1 MVVFSQQPFSF
12 DEIKPWLYIAR
23 MKTTLAERLK
33 EARTL
38 RGLTQKALGDLVGV
52 SQAAI
57 QKIETGKANQTTKL
71 VDLANA
77 LKVTPEWLSSGEG
90 AMHRDEHKESS
101 IPPESEWGTIEVWD
115 SNTPLGNDEVEVPF
129 LKDIEFACGDGRIHS
144 EDHNGFKLRFSKAT
158 LRRIG
163 ANSDGSGVLC
173 FPATGDSM
181 EPVIPDGT
189 TVAVDT
195 NNKRVVD
202 GKLYAIGQADGG
214 NSQLKRIKL
223 LYRKPGGKLIIRSY
237 NSAAYPDEEADID
250 DVEIIGRLFW
260 YSVLL

>member
-1 MVVFSQQPFSF
+1 
-12 DEIKPWLYIAR
+12 

-71 VDLANA
+71 VELANA
-77 LKVTPEWLSSGEG
+77 LMVKPEWLSSGVG
-90 AMHRDEHKESS
+90 PMRSDAKESN
-101 IPPESEWGTIEVWD
+101 IGPESEWGTVDAWD
-115 SNTPLGNDEVEVPF
+115 KNTPLPADEVEVPF
-129 LKDIEFACGDGRIHS
+129 LKDIEFACGDGRVQC

-158 LRRIG
+158 LRRVG
-163 ANSDGSGVLC
+163 ANTDGSGILC

-195 NNKRVVD
+195 NNKRIVD
-202 GKLYAIGQADGG
+202 GKLYAIGQTDGG
-214 NSQLKRIKL
+214 NGQLKRIKQ

-237 NSAAYPDEEADID
+237 NNDSYPDEEADID

>member
-1 MVVFSQQPFSF
+1 MVKKDDLKKEFSKRLRAALLNAGVGGRGQAGRIREAMKSQGISVSEPG
-12 DEIKPWLYIAR
+12 IWKWLNASSIPDQ
-23 MKTTLAERLK
+23 TNILALSRWLNV
-33 EARTL
+33 R
-38 RGLTQKALGDLVGV
+38 
-52 SQAAI
+52 
-57 QKIETGKANQTTKL
+57 
-71 VDLANA
+71 
-77 LKVTPEWLSSGEG
+77 PEWLEYGRGNQAELTQ
-90 AMHRDEHKESS
+90 KESS

-115 SNTPLGNDEVEVPF
+115 SNTPLSDDEVEVPF

-214 NSQLKRIKL
+214 NSQLKRIKQ

-237 NSAAYPDEEADID
+237 NHDAYPDEEADID